1 MGLLLRIPTKY
12 WLNILNTF
20 GSWSSLFNWSI
31 LLLLFKIVRRQLQF
45 MDSKSSNYYQ
55 LHFFTYS
62 MSLWNR
68 LILWIFIF
76 TTSHSSSFAVSNLLH
91 ILLYTF
97 YPNWHSLNHSH
108 KYSLGCQESQVLR
121 NTFKYT
127 HSLSLFFIHK
137 HSPIFTS
144 PFSTTKFSHKESRS
158 PSAIQ
163 TLTSVILTNT
173 CRYLPYL
180 TPTHTFKLSHSSFTV
195 WPGHILA

>member
-127 HSLSLFFIHK
+127 HSLSLSFSFINTPPFSLHLFLLLNSHTKSLVLHQQYK
-137 HSPIFTS
+137 HSLQSSSLTHVGTYPIS
-144 PFSTTKFSHKESRS
+144 PRPIHSNCLTH
-158 PSAIQ
+158 PSQCDQDI
-163 TLTSVILTNT
+163 
-173 CRYLPYL
+173 
-180 TPTHTFKLSHSSFTV
+180 F
-195 WPGHILA
+195 